1 MEPTIRA
8 VIDDCFLEGIIDE
21 KIFKSKYKSRQGEL
35 DAKTKSNIRKA
46 VDDFKNSV
54 SDKKKFQRLAVRV
67 SGWMLYIDG
76 VDAGMRNGMTIGDPV
91 SMLIGN
97 TIHQGGG
104 YIANRTKVTS
114 LLNKAFKKYGFVV
127 KLHSSKLVNINKSKT
142 SPYYDQHYEY
152 NIYRT
157 GSMSK
162 EESAQFDDVCNLFL
176 DESDINYYG
185 DFFYEEVTR
194 ING

>member
-8 VIDDCFLEGIIDE
+8 VIDDYFLEGIIDE

-35 DAKTKSNIRKA
+35 DAETKSNIRKA